1 MRTPNF
7 PFRRHA
13 LALAA
18 GLSLMAFG
26 THAIADPPGRVAR
39 LGYLSG
45 TVSFSPAGEDS
56 WSQATMNRP
65 LSPGDRLWA
74 ETGSRAEIQVGGAML
89 RLNAGTAVSVLN
101 LDDNITQ
108 LQLTE
113 GSLYVHVRRLEPDQS
128 VEVDTPHLAF
138 TLREPAVY
146 RIDVDADGNA
156 TTIDMREGRGEVTGE
171 GESFLLEA
179 AQVQRFTGTGLRDE
193 AFAGPSRRDDFDRWS
208 DERDRANDRSISA
221 RYVSPDVVGYQDLDT
236 NGTWRVDASYGHVWY
251 PSRVAVGWAPYRDGH
266 WAWVDPWGWTWV
278 DDAPW
283 GFAVS
288 HYGRWANFRGTWG
301 WIPGPV
307 RSRAYYAPA
316 LVVFVGGDNFKL
328 KITAGGIGGIA
339 WFPLGPREVYRPA
352 YKVSPAYFEKVNISN
367 TVVNKTVV
375 NNVYINKTVNNITYV
390 NRKVP
395 GAVVAV
401 PKETFAQSQPV
412 AKAAV
417 RPSKEL
423 IDSREV
429 ADAAPVAPTEKS
441 VRGAAADGAKPPAR
455 AFVRPVVA
463 RTAPP
468 AAKASFAVQKERL
481 AAQPGKPL
489 DEVTR
494 KELKAPPNAA
504 APAAPAVKVVPARQV
519 AAKALPPTASAP
531 ARSPKERDD
540 RARPA
545 EERKA
550 AAAKAGQ
557 AASSAEARTPKAAAT
572 KPGQAASSAEDRGPK
587 ATAEDRQAAKAAR
600 AARNN
605 TQAEPTTGGRDAASA
620 PVPRPSATRSAAERK
635 ADRAAKRGAP
645 ASEGAATAPARA
657 SQPAPSPQARA
668 NPPRPTTVAQA
679 AEPLPA
685 ASQPNARQRE
695 RQEQRRDETPNEVK
709 P

>member
-13 LALAA
+13 LAWAA

-26 THAIADPPGRVAR
+26 TPAIADPPGRVAR

-56 WSQATMNRP
+56 WNQATMNRP

-74 ETGSRAEIQVGGAML
+74 ETGSRAEIQVGGAMV

-128 VEVDTPHLAF
+128 VEIDTPHLAF

-146 RIDVDADGNA
+146 RIDVDAEGNA

-193 AFAGPSRRDDFDRWS
+193 VFAGPSRRDDFDRWS

-328 KITAGGIGGIA
+328 KISAGGIGGIA

-412 AKAAV
+412 AKAAM

-429 ADAAPVAPTEKS
+429 ADAAPVVPTEKS

-489 DEVTR
+489 DEVAR
-494 KELKAPPNAA
+494 KELKAPPAA
-504 APAAPAVKVVPARQV
+504 AAAAPAVKVVPARQV

-531 ARSPKERDD
+531 ARSPQERDD

-545 EERKA
+545 EDRK
-550 AAAKAGQ
+550 
-557 AASSAEARTPKAAAT
+557 PVAT
-572 KPGQAASSAEDRGPK
+572 KPGQAASS
-587 ATAEDRQAAKAAR
+587 AEDRQAAKAAR
-600 AARNN
+600 AARNSQ
-605 TQAEPTTGGRDAASA
+605 TEPATGGRDAASA
-620 PVPRPSATRSAAERK
+620 PVPRQATRSAAERK

-645 ASEGAATAPARA
+645 ASEGAATVPARA
-657 SQPAPSPQARA
+657 PQPAPSQQARA
-668 NPPRPTTVAQA
+668 NPPGPTTVAQA
-679 AEPLPA
+679 PEPQPA
-685 ASQPNARQRE
+685 ASQPATKQRE
-695 RQEQRRDETPNEVK
+695 RNEQRRDEMPR
-709 P
+709 

>member
-1 MRTPNF
+1 MRSPNF

-18 GLSLMAFG
+18 GLSLLAFG
-26 THAIADPPGRVAR
+26 TQAIADPPGRVAR

-45 TVSFSPAGEDS
+45 TVSFSPAGEDG
-56 WSQATMNRP
+56 WNQATVNRP

-74 ETGSRAEIQVGGAML
+74 ETGSRAEIQVGGAMV

-128 VEVDTPHLAF
+128 VEIDTPHLAF

-221 RYVSPDVVGYQDLDT
+221 RYVSPDVVGYQDLDN

-328 KITAGGIGGIA
+328 KISAGGIGGVA

-395 GAVVAV
+395 GAVVEV
-401 PKETFAQSQPV
+401 PKEAFAQSQPV

-423 IDSREV
+423 IEGREV
-429 ADAAPVAPTEKS
+429 ADAASVAPTEKS

-489 DEVTR
+489 DDVVR

-504 APAAPAVKVVPARQV
+504 APAAPAVKVVPARQA

-531 ARSPKERDD
+531 ARSTKERAE
-540 RARPA
+540 RASPA
-545 EERKA
+545 QDRKA
-550 AAAKAGQ
+550 AAKPGT
-557 AASSAEARTPKAAAT
+557 AASSAEARPPKAVA
-572 KPGQAASSAEDRGPK
+572 D
-587 ATAEDRQAAKAAR
+587 DRQAAKAAK
-600 AARNN
+600 AARNKP
-605 TQAEPTTGGRDAASA
+605 AEPTANGRDAAAA
-620 PVPRPSATRSAAERK
+620 PGRAPQAAPRPQT
-635 ADRAAKRGAP
+635 
-645 ASEGAATAPARA
+645 
-657 SQPAPSPQARA
+657 RA
-668 NPPRPTTVAQA
+668 NPPAPTPAARA
-679 AEPLPA
+679 AEQQPA
-685 ASQPNARQRE
+685 ASQPNASQPNAKQRE